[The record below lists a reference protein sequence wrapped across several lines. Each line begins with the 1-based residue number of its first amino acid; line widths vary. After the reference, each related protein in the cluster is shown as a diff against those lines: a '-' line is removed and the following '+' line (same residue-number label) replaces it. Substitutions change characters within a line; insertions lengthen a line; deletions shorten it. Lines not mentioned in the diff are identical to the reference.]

1 MSEEFGFE
9 SILVPYNATEGAKR
23 GLKAAIELAK
33 KVNGQVTLLTCVENQ
48 SILSFFRKQAKEQKF
63 EQEKK
68 IIEAELKKISSEIKE
83 LKKPIKQDIL
93 KSSFAPHTIAEYVEK
108 NDIDVV
114 VIGQTKLIATEGKYH
129 ESMANYL
136 LKDLKCPLLV
146 IK

>member
-1 MSEEFGFE
+1 MSEEFDFE
-9 SILVPYNATEGAKR
+9 SILVPYNATAGAKR

-48 SILSFFRKQAKEQKF
+48 SILSFFRREAKKQKF

-68 IIEAELKKISSEIKE
+68 IVENELKKISSEIKE
-83 LKKPIKQDIL
+83 LNKPIKQVIL
-93 KSSFAPHTIAEYVEK
+93 KSSFAPNTISEYVEK
-108 NDIDVV
+108 NHIGLV

-136 LKDLKCPLLV
+136 VRDLKCPLLV
-146 IK
+146 VK